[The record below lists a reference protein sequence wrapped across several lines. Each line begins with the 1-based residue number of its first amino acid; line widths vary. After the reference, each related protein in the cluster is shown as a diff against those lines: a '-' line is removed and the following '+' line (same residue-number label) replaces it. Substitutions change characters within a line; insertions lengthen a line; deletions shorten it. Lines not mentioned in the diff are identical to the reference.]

1 MTGIAGKMSTMR
13 PELTKKDP
21 SRRALEIAIALLALG
36 FVLLVLSFAL
46 ELNPRLQPVGIGFRR
61 GAPFALLMGLGFLV
75 VYAVLRPDPEGGSTP
90 TNAPTLFDK
99 DSTDF
104 VSHMDGGAGEDSTLP
119 PRER

>member
-36 FVLLVLSFAL
+36 FVLLVLSFVL
-46 ELNPRLQPVGIGFRR
+46 GLNPRLQPVGIGFRR
-61 GAPFALLMGLGFLV
+61 GAPFALLIGLGFLV
-75 VYAVLRPDPEGGSTP
+75 VYAVLRPDPEGGSTQ
-90 TNAPTLFDK
+90 TNGPTLFDK

-104 VSHMDGGAGEDSTLP
+104 VHLDRGAGEDSTLP